1 MNILIIGGSRF
12 VGPLLVFKL
21 LKKGHKITIFNRG
34 KIKSSYEKEIRFI
47 QGNRNDGFNI
57 KDNFDVVIDM
67 CAYNGLHTERAINE
81 LNFDFYINFGT
92 AASYK
97 KTDKFP
103 LSEDSPLGSWPLWS
117 SYNKGKV
124 ECEEVLKQKK
134 INYATIRPV
143 YILGANNYMN
153 REKFIY
159 SKIKDKSPIILP
171 GDGKA
176 KIQFVF
182 AEDVANSIVILTE
195 RTVKGEFNC
204 CGNKII
210 TLKKLVE
217 EMGKIVGIK
226 PILKFNSSADGEKFD
241 ENEFPFANENFF
253 CTNKKIKDLGMRFTP
268 LVKGLKQD
276 YESYYKRII

>member
-12 VGPLLVFKL
+12 VGPLLVSKL
-21 LKKGHKITIFNRG
+21 LMKGHKITIFNRG
-34 KIKSSYEKEIRFI
+34 KIKSSYESGVKFI

-67 CAYNGLHTERAINE
+67 CAYNGLHTERALNE
-81 LNFDFYINFGT
+81 LSFYFYVNFGT
-92 AASYK
+92 AASYR
-97 KTDKFP
+97 KTNNFP
-103 LSEDSPLGSWPLWS
+103 LGEDSPLGSWPLWG

-124 ECEEVLKQKK
+124 ECEEVLRRSG

-143 YILGANNYMN
+143 YILGANNYVN

-159 SKIKDKSPIILP
+159 SKIKNKSPIILP
-171 GDGKA
+171 GDGEA

-182 AEDVANSIVILTE
+182 VEDVANSIAILTE
-195 RTVKGEFNC
+195 KRIKGEFNC
-204 CGNKII
+204 CGDEII

-226 PILKFNSSADGEKFD
+226 PILKFSLNADGEKFN

-253 CTNKKIKDLGMRFTP
+253 CTNKKIKDLGVKFT
-268 LVKGLKQD
+268 LLFKGLKQD
-276 YESYYKRII
+276 YEDYYKKVI